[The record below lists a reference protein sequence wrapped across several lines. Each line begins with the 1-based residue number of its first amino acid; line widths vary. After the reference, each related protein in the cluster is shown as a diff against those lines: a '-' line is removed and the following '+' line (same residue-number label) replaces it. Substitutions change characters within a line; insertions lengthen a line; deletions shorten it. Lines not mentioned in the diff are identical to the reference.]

1 MKESTKKWVAAK
13 KSHICIG
20 IKKKL
25 AMVCGHPQMYL
36 MKYGYMD
43 GPGHGAKSAP
53 LLSQD
58 GLREYIREFQVC
70 HFHYTTTDQG

>member
-1 MKESTKKWVAAK
+1 
-13 KSHICIG
+13 
-20 IKKKL
+20 
-25 AMVCGHPQMYL
+25 MYL

-70 HFHYTTTDQG
+70 HCHKTNYSTDQETIDPTKPNSVNVANKKPT